1 MMHAEIR
8 FAVRAHRA
16 AKVGALCS
24 ALLAISPFGAA
35 AQEYP
40 NRNIHLICAFP
51 AGSGSDI
58 LVRHFAEKLRTLS
71 KRPVIVENRAG
82 ALGNIATEYAAKA
95 KPDGYTIYVHAGSA
109 VAANMH
115 LFRKPPVDAAK
126 TIQIAATIMRLPF
139 LMMVDTKSPYKN
151 VAEITAAMKQKG
163 AKATYATSAPTGV
176 IMGGIYKNV
185 TGVQAVEVS
194 YRSASDSLNEM
205 LSGKLDFGMLD
216 PVYGL
221 AQQREGRLRVL
232 GISAGT
238 RLKSIPDFPTMA
250 EQKVPM
256 DLIAWWAAMVPMGTP
271 AAVTGQINQWFSFM
285 VQTDDTT
292 RFLNSSGGDPFINTP
307 EGGQKLLVKSINDWG
322 GYVKLAKMEPQ

>member
-1 MMHAEIR
+1 MKHAKSGADVLASAAT
-8 FAVRAHRA
+8 AVTLCGTL
-16 AKVGALCS
+16 VALAPLNS
-24 ALLAISPFGAA
+24 A

-40 NRNIHLICAFP
+40 TRDIHLICAFP
-51 AGSGSDI
+51 AGSGSDV
-58 LVRHFAEKLRTLS
+58 LVRHFAEKLRPLA
-71 KRPVIVENRAG
+71 KRTVIVENRAG
-82 ALGNIATEYAAKA
+82 AMGNIATEVAAKA

-115 LFRKPPVDAAK
+115 LFKKPPVDAAK
-126 TIQIAATIMRLPF
+126 SIQVAATIMRLPF
-139 LMMVDTKSPYKN
+139 LLMVESKSPYRN

-163 AKATYATSAPTGV
+163 NKATYATSAPTGV

-185 TGVQAVEVS
+185 TGVQAVDVS
-194 YRSASDSLNEM
+194 YRSAADSLNEM

-221 AQQREGRLRVL
+221 AQMREGRLRVL

-238 RLKSIPDFPTMA
+238 RLKSHPDLPTMT

-271 AAVTGQINQWFSFM
+271 KPVVDQINRWFTYM
-285 VQTDDTT
+285 VQTDETT
-292 RFLNSSGGDPFINTP
+292 KFLNSSGGDTFINTP
-307 EGGQKLLVKSINDWG
+307 EAGQQLLVKSIKDWG